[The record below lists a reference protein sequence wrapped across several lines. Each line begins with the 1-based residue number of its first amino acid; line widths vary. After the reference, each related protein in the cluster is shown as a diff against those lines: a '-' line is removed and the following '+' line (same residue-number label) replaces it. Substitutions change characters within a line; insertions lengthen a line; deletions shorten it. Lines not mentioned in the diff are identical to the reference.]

1 MITAPNRQ
9 NFVKTFGHLFEY
21 SPWVV
26 ERAWD
31 LRPFADEDALH
42 AAFVQVVRQA
52 APEEQLGLIRAHPEL
67 GVKAALTAESES
79 EQSGAGLKTL
89 SAAEFEKFAA
99 LNATYKAKFGF
110 PFIVCV
116 RAHTKASI
124 LAAFDERLHN
134 DPATEYA
141 AALAEIFKIT
151 RLRLHDIL
159 LGAAA

>member
-1 MITAPNRQ
+1 MIAAPNRQ
-9 NFVKTFGHLFEY
+9 TFVKTFGHLFEY

-42 AAFVQVVRQA
+42 AAFLQVVRQA
-52 APEEQLGLIRAHPEL
+52 DTEEQLGLIRAHPEL
-67 GVKAALTAESES
+67 GVKAALTTASDS
-79 EQSGAGLKTL
+79 EQSGAGLKNL
-89 SAAEFEKFAA
+89 SQDEFQKFAV
-99 LNATYKAKFGF
+99 LNAAYKEKFGF

-116 RAHTKASI
+116 REHSKASI
-124 LAAFDERLHN
+124 LAAFEQRLRH
-134 DPATEYA
+134 DPATEHA